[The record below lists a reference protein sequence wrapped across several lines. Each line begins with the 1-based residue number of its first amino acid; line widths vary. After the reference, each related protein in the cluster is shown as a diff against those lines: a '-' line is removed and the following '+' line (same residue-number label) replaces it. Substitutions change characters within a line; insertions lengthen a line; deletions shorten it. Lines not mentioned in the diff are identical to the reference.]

1 MISRKLKL
9 INVLPAGL
17 LGVALLLAGLL
28 SPVGT
33 VNAQVVS
40 LDDLLKQVQQ
50 GRVRDNQENAEREK
64 RFEANKAQR
73 AKMLADMKAERARQ
87 EARSTQLEAQFD
99 LNDQTLNDMR
109 AQLAEELGDLKEL
122 FGVIQQTAAEAQVNF
137 DTSLTSSQFLGR
149 SERLQELAA
158 KMGQSNQLISLEEIE
173 SIWYELQREMTEQGK
188 VARFTTE
195 VSDSG
200 GERSDRTVVRVGVF
214 NAVSDGQFLKY
225 SEGSLSELV
234 RQPQR
239 RYLSQA
245 GDLQDSQGGF
255 TSFSLD
261 PTSGTLLAALVESP
275 SLVERIQQ
283 GGIVGYVII
292 VMGAIA
298 LVIAVWRILTLTA
311 VGSKVKNQV
320 KNLSNPSTSNPLGRV
335 LKVYQDNPSSDVESM
350 ELKLGEAILKE
361 TPKLNSWLMFLKIIA
376 VVAPLMG
383 LLGTVTGMIVTFQSI
398 TLYGAGDPK
407 MMAGG
412 ISQALVTTVLGLV
425 VAIPTVLLHTAASS
439 RARRV
444 QEILEEQSAGMI
456 ANQGEQQSA

>member
-1 MISRKLKL
+1 MR
-9 INVLPAGL
+9 
-17 LGVALLLAGLL
+17 
-28 SPVGT
+28 
-33 VNAQVVS
+33 QV
-40 LDDLLKQVQQ
+40 KKGQ
-50 GRVRDNQENAEREK
+50 VRDNQENVAREQ
-64 RFEANKAQR
+64 RFEQNKAQR

-87 EARSTQLEAQFD
+87 EARSLQLETQFD
-99 LNDQTLNDMR
+99 QNDVTLNELR

-122 FGVIQQTAAEAQVNF
+122 FGVIQQTAGEAQANF
-137 DTSLTSSQFLGR
+137 DTALTSSQFEGR
-149 SERLQELAA
+149 SEMLQQLAA
-158 KMGQSNQLISLEEIE
+158 KMGSSNQLISLEEIE

-188 VARFTTE
+188 VARFTAE
-195 VSDSG
+195 VSDAG
-200 GERSDRTVVRVGVF
+200 GEKSTRSVVRIGVF
-214 NAVSDGQFLKY
+214 NAVSDGKFLKFD
-225 SEGSLSELV
+225 EGSLSELV
-234 RQPQR
+234 RQPQGR
-239 RYLSQA
+239 FLSQA
-245 GDLQDSQGGF
+245 EDLQSATSGF
-255 TSFSLD
+255 TSFSVD
-261 PTSGTLLAALVESP
+261 PTSGTLLSALVESP

-292 VMGAIA
+292 VMGCIA

-311 VGSKVKNQV
+311 VGTKVKNQV
-320 KNLSNPSTSNPLGRV
+320 KNLSNPSTKNPLGRV
-335 LKVYQDNPSSDVESM
+335 LKVYLDNPGSDTESM

-412 ISQALVTTVLGLV
+412 ISQALVTTVLGLC

-439 RARRV
+439 RAKRV

-456 ANQGEQQSA
+456 ANQVERQAS